1 MTTLV
6 QSKVE
11 QAVSI
16 LQEKGID
23 LWLTLVRETAAH
35 KDPALPL
42 IYGDAD
48 LTWQSALLIS
58 RSGERIAIV
67 GRLEAEAV
75 RRSGTYATVIPYDQS
90 LRAEL
95 LPVLERLDP
104 QQIALNY
111 SPTDV
116 LADGLTHGLYQVLL
130 HFLAGTPFADRL
142 TSAEGVIGALRGRK
156 TSGEVERIRA
166 AVATTLEILNRAFD
180 QVQPGMTE
188 IQIAGLMQ
196 ADVAARGLQMA
207 WDPHACPTVNAGAES
222 SVGHVGPTDLPM
234 PRGQI
239 LHVDFGVRQDG
250 YCSDLQRVV
259 YFLAPGETQAP
270 EPVQRGFDTIVRA
283 IQAAAERLR
292 PGVPGKD
299 VDAAARSVVTGA
311 GYPEYMYGTGHQLGR
326 LAHDGGALLGPE
338 WEKYGDAPRQR
349 VEAGQVYTLEPGL
362 EVPGYGYIGLEEDVW
377 VADSGVEYLGPPQ
390 TELILR

>member
-6 QSKVE
+6 QDKVE
-11 QAVSI
+11 QAIAI
-16 LQEKGID
+16 LQAKD
-23 LWLTLVRETAAH
+23 VDVWLTLVRETAAH
-35 KDPALPL
+35 KDPVLPL

-48 LTWQSALLIS
+48 LTWQSALLIG
-58 RSGERIAIV
+58 RGGQRIAIV
-67 GRLEAEAV
+67 GRLEAEAA
-75 RRSGTYATVIPYDQS
+75 RRTGAYDTVIPYDRS

-95 LPVLERLDP
+95 LGVLERLDP
-104 QQIALNY
+104 RRIAINY

-116 LADGLTHGLYQVLL
+116 LADGLTHGLYRVLL
-130 HFLAGTPFADRL
+130 GYVSDTPFRSRL
-142 TSAEGVIGALRGRK
+142 ISAEAVIAALRGRK
-156 TSGEVERIRA
+156 TAAEVARIRA
-166 AVATTLEILNRAFD
+166 AVATTLDIFEQAFA

-188 IQIAGLMQ
+188 IQIAALMQ
-196 ADVAARGLQMA
+196 AQVAARGLEMA

-222 SVGHVGPTDLPM
+222 SVGHVGPTELPM
-234 PRGQI
+234 QQGEI

-259 YFLAPGETQAP
+259 YFLAPGETQPP
-270 EPVQRGFDTIVRA
+270 EPVRRGFDTIVRA

-299 VDAAARSVVTGA
+299 VDAAARAVVTGA
-311 GYPEYMYGTGHQLGR
+311 GYPEYLYATGHQLGR

-338 WEKYGDAPRQR
+338 WEKYGDAPRQL

-362 EVPGYGYIGLEEDVW
+362 DLPGYGYVGLEEDVW
-377 VADSGVEYLGPPQ
+377 VTGDGVEFLGPPQ
-390 TELILR
+390 TELIVR